1 MNTGYFK
8 ISRKL
13 FDNEIW
19 TSEPFTR
26 GQAWVDLIG
35 LANHKKSFI
44 MVRGIKIELE
54 RGDVGWSI
62 FNLAKR
68 WKWSRGKVYRFLELL
83 ENEKQI
89 AQKRNNKTDIKL
101 TTVITLINYNLYQS
115 KKQQNGHQTDIKR
128 TSNRTLTINDK
139 NDKNEKNTVGVATNI
154 EISNNQKEIISCWNN
169 AYGKNYKPSLD
180 LENNISYWLKKF
192 TLPEIKTAIKNI
204 KYLYSQEFWRNMR
217 PSLFFR
223 QRNKLGEADYIE
235 TALNTDKEK
244 GNTSDELLKQIGL

>member
-13 FDNEIW
+13 LDNEIW

-139 NDKNEKNTVGVATNI
+139 NEKNTISEKTL
-154 EISNNQKEIISCWNN
+154 EISNNQKEIIDFWNKT
-169 AYGKNYKPSLD
+169 YSKNYKYSLG
-180 LENNISYWLKKF
+180 LEKNISFWLKTF
-192 TLPEIKTAIKNI
+192 SLSEIKTAIANI
-204 KYLYSQEFWRNMR
+204 KSLANQDFWKNMR
-217 PSLFFR
+217 PVLFF
-223 QRNKLGEADYIE
+223 QITNKLGQADYIE
-235 TALNTDKEK
+235 TALNAEKQK